1 MKPHHF
7 ASLAA
12 AALVSLIAALVAYS
26 TLQQRSSATPAGAR
40 LFPGLE
46 AQADKIARV
55 ELQQADR
62 TVTLEKKGETWS
74 IKEKDGF
81 LASTEKVR
89 ALLVSLTTAE
99 LAEAKTKSEMRLPL
113 LELEDPKGPNA
124 NSYLVRLV
132 DAGGKPLAE
141 VVAGKKRYDAFGTGK
156 SGSYVRRPSE
166 MQTWL
171 ITREINA
178 GVNIKDWARD
188 RLFET
193 RPEKIKKATITT
205 GTEAPYDI
213 ERDTDGRTFK
223 LAVMPPG
230 KKIKFMNATDDIV
243 DTLSSFNIEDVRKAG
258 TASGAGGGSIGKAAV
273 ELDSGLKLALTAR
286 RESDEWAWMTLS
298 ATGEGEGKAPA
309 ADLQALATDWEFR
322 IPAAQFDRI
331 FKKLDTLV
339 EDATP

>member
-113 LELEDPKGPNA
+113 LELED
-124 NSYLVRLV
+124 
-132 DAGGKPLAE
+132 
-141 VVAGKKRYDAFGTGK
+141 
-156 SGSYVRRPSE
+156 
-166 MQTWL
+166 
-171 ITREINA
+171 
-178 GVNIKDWARD
+178 
-188 RLFET
+188 
-193 RPEKIKKATITT
+193 RPEAPQPCNQVDIATRRRCDHRNLRIGLGAYGVFVDHRLSLRGEGLDT
-205 GTEAPYDI
+205 GAI
-213 ERDTDGRTFK
+213 GFGRQVL
-223 LAVMPPG
+223 LAVNVPADHHCEHDQAPDQCDQNPGAFDSVQRVLPP
-230 KKIKFMNATDDIV
+230 KS
-243 DTLSSFNIEDVRKAG
+243 LSWGQYGAHINVLSFALGGELPQRP
-258 TASGAGGGSIGKAAV
+258 ASTSRP
-273 ELDSGLKLALTAR
+273 AR
-286 RESDEWAWMTLS
+286 
-298 ATGEGEGKAPA
+298 
-309 ADLQALATDWEFR
+309 
-322 IPAAQFDRI
+322 
-331 FKKLDTLV
+331 
-339 EDATP
+339 